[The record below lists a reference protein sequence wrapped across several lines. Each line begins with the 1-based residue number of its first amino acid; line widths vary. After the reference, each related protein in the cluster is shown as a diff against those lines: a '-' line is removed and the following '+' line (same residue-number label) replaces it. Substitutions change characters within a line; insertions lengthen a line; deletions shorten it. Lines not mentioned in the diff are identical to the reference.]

1 MTQSSLIIL
10 TPPSYKPIT
19 MLRLDRANLQNVIG
33 KYAFCK
39 GSIHQRR
46 YGTPLLIQSIS
57 ASRNILTG
65 LRITVSI
72 DDKENYFQS
81 REINEECD
89 RVSVRAGNIEGYVEN
104 IEEAIAVCKMTQEL
118 YLQYQKMILTFD
130 AFSNSVW
137 DDFFCDIEL
146 TE

>member
-1 MTQSSLIIL
+1 MTSSGLIIL
-10 TPPSYKPIT
+10 TPPSYKSIT

-65 LRITVSI
+65 LRITVAI
-72 DDKENYFQS
+72 DDEGNCVQA
-81 REINEECD
+81 REINAECD
-89 RVSVRAGNIEGYVEN
+89 QTSVRVSNIEGYVEN
-104 IEEAIAVCKMTQEL
+104 LEEAIAVCKMTQEL

-137 DDFFCDIEL
+137 DDFL
-146 TE
+146 QH